1 VWDVQGVRIWSVV
14 RSLRTVNWARFE
26 PNFFVVFA
34 PGTLDGA
41 PQTSVSLA
49 RVLDP
54 VTRGRIQRVMAE
66 RAANVTTVDLGELQ
80 QTLERIVSRIIV
92 AIRFM
97 AVFSLATGAVVLI
110 GAIVTSR
117 WQRVREGTLLRAL
130 GATRGQVLV
139 ILAVEYAAL
148 GGAASVI
155 ATGLAGA
162 AGWALAEW
170 FFGTRFVLPIGAL
183 GLLAVA
189 MVVLTVGVGLA
200 GSLPVLRRPPLDVL
214 RSD

>member
-1 VWDVQGVRIWSVV
+1 VWSVV

-54 VTRGRIQRVMAE
+54 VARGRIQRVMAE

-97 AVFSLATGAVVLI
+97 AAFSLATGVVVLI

-148 GGAASVI
+148 GVAASVI
-155 ATGLAGA
+155 AAGLAGA
-162 AGWALAEW
+162 AGWALARW
-170 FFGTRFVLPIGAL
+170 FFGTRFVLPIGSL
-183 GLLAVA
+183 GLLAIA

>member
-1 VWDVQGVRIWSVV
+1 
-14 RSLRTVNWARFE
+14 
-26 PNFFVVFA
+26 
-34 PGTLDGA
+34 
-41 PQTSVSLA
+41 
-49 RVLDP
+49 
-54 VTRGRIQRVMAE
+54 
-66 RAANVTTVDLGELQ
+66 
-80 QTLERIVSRIIV
+80 
-92 AIRFM
+92 
-97 AVFSLATGAVVLI
+97 LI

-148 GGAASVI
+148 GVAASVI
-155 ATGLAGA
+155 AAGLAGA
-162 AGWALAEW
+162 AGWALARW
-170 FFGTRFVLPIGAL
+170 FFGTRFVLPAGSL
-183 GLLAVA
+183 GLLAIA